1 MRWSLESG
9 KTQAETLNYV
19 PLPQTLVQQ
28 VDMYWQQNL
37 GPATVTASAGV
48 KR

>member
-9 KTQAETLNYV
+9 KAQAETLNYV

-28 VDMYWQQNL
+28 IEMYWQRSF
-37 GPATVTASAGV
+37 GPATMTASAGG

>member
-1 MRWSLESG
+1 M
-9 KTQAETLNYV
+9 LNCV

-28 VDMYWQQNL
+28 IEMYWQQSF
-37 GPATVTASAGV
+37 GPVTMTASAGS